1 MGDKISHQ
9 CHTCDNLPAHRTASP
24 TMKKGT
30 ISSKK
35 YRNYG
40 HGGLKYGQVVGRK
53 QVEEEV
59 AKKQAQRIQRQ
70 SGEHCE
76 RCFSHSLFKMC

>member
-1 MGDKISHQ
+1 
-9 CHTCDNLPAHRTASP
+9 
-24 TMKKGT
+24 MKKGT

-40 HGGLKYGQVVGRK
+40 HGGIKYGQAVGRK
-53 QVEEEV
+53 QVEEEL
-59 AKKQAQRIQRQ
+59 ANKQAQQIRRQ

-76 RCFSHSLFKMC
+76 RFSHSLFKMF